1 MPKEEAPIKIE
12 NIRIEE
18 SLAKSQEPT
27 NLELNNSFEN
37 FADNQTHENGVS
49 SHSPNLS
56 PVKKDVN
63 GQTLVD
69 VADAELYDEQ
79 QNNSMSAEP
88 SQAQQNDQVKEF
100 NSDVMTR
107 SFIED
112 AANPQSNPFAAESSA
127 KNNLNESENDLN
139 KTHQLSDEDEAQNA
153 NGENLVGAIESLS
166 IDSKINSPLVDIN
179 GQTAVINDAESLKQN
194 DPTQWNLLEL
204 PKPVN
209 PVDSETVETAA
220 SITNV
225 VEKKATPN
233 GKKAI
238 NVSSS
243 PSLQNNESSSAPKAV
258 SKNLASVIQK
268 PNKSAPIHPIY
279 VEVSY
284 IPAHG
289 NGHYCD
295 SDFFKRVRARHYVL
309 SAEEPSEQIFN
320 ALVAGK
326 ETWED
331 KNLQVTLIP
340 TYESEAIRNWFV
352 QNEEKLASLKI
363 DVLPAANTATLTM
376 DENPEL
382 SCQVLKLEF

>member
-1 MPKEEAPIKIE
+1 M
-12 NIRIEE
+12 
-18 SLAKSQEPT
+18 
-27 NLELNNSFEN
+27 
-37 FADNQTHENGVS
+37 
-49 SHSPNLS
+49 
-56 PVKKDVN
+56 
-63 GQTLVD
+63 
-69 VADAELYDEQ
+69 
-79 QNNSMSAEP
+79 
-88 SQAQQNDQVKEF
+88 
-100 NSDVMTR
+100 
-107 SFIED
+107 
-112 AANPQSNPFAAESSA
+112 
-127 KNNLNESENDLN
+127 
-139 KTHQLSDEDEAQNA
+139 
-153 NGENLVGAIESLS
+153 
-166 IDSKINSPLVDIN
+166 
-179 GQTAVINDAESLKQN
+179 
-194 DPTQWNLLEL
+194 
-204 PKPVN
+204 
-209 PVDSETVETAA
+209 
-220 SITNV
+220 
-225 VEKKATPN
+225 
-233 GKKAI
+233 
-238 NVSSS
+238 
-243 PSLQNNESSSAPKAV
+243 QNNESSSAPKAV